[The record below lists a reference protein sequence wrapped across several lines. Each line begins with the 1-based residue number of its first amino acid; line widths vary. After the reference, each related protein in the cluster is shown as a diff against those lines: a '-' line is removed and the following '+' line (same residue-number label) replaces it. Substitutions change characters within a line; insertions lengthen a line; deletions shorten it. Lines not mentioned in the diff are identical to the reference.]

1 MDRGGGGAKAAIYRA
16 RAGKRA
22 LARSATTEAVAQLT
36 MGLEVLQG
44 LPEDRERQRLELD
57 LQVALGTALVAA
69 KGPAAPEPAR
79 TYARARELC
88 RQLGEERRLIP
99 VLFGLWASYYVR
111 DELSAARTVA
121 AELLRLAEHGH
132 DGVAGVLGHRAL
144 GTTLLMQGEFAASR
158 TQLQRLLALDRSAAG
173 PFLVAP
179 FPFDPWVTGQAYLSL
194 TLLLL
199 GYPEQALTQADEAL
213 AEARRLAHH
222 NSLALVLFCRCML
235 DQLVRDRNSF
245 EAHSEALLTVAV
257 EQGFTYWSAAGAI
270 FRGWASVEGGKTA
283 AGVAQMQAGL
293 AAYRGTG
300 AEAAVPHL
308 LGLIADAHRR
318 ANDASQGQK
327 LLAAALEHAVRTG
340 EHVGEA
346 ELYRLQGELWLALPW
361 RDPAGAE
368 AAFRRAIEMARD
380 QEAKWWELR
389 AATSLAR
396 LWADQGERQ
405 KAHDLLAPVHGW
417 FTEGFDTPDLKEA
430 KALLEALI

>member
-1 MDRGGGGAKAAIYRA
+1 
-16 RAGKRA
+16 
-22 LARSATTEAVAQLT
+22 

-57 LQVALGTALVAA
+57 LQVALGAALVAA

-79 TYARARELC
+79 TYRQAGELC

-99 VLFGLWASYYVR
+99 VLFGLWASHNVR
-111 DELSAARTVA
+111 DELSAAHNVA
-121 AELLRLAEHGH
+121 AELLRLAEHEH
-132 DGVAGVLGHRAL
+132 DGAAEVLGHRAL

-158 TQLQRLLALDRSAAG
+158 THLRKLLAHDRSAAG
-173 PFLVAP
+173 SFPVFP

-199 GYPEQALTQADEAL
+199 GFPEQALTQADQAL

-222 NSLALVLFCRCML
+222 SSLALVLFCRCIL
-235 DQLVRDRNSF
+235 DQLVRDRTGF
-245 EAHSEALLTVAV
+245 KAHSEALMTGAV

-270 FRGWASVEGGKTA
+270 FRGWALVEDGKTV
-283 AGVAQMQAGL
+283 AGIAQMQEGL

-300 AEAAVPHL
+300 AEAAVPYL

-327 LLAAALEHAVRTG
+327 LVVVALDHVVRTG
-340 EHVGEA
+340 AYVGEA
-346 ELYRLQGELWLALPW
+346 DLYRLQGELWLAQPW
-361 RDPAGAE
+361 RDPASAE
-368 AAFRRAIEMARD
+368 ASFRRAIEMARD
-380 QEAKWWELR
+380 QEAKLRELR

-396 LWADQGERQ
+396 LWAGQGERQ

-417 FTEGFDTPDLKEA
+417 FTEGFATEDLVEA
-430 KALLEALI
+430 ARLLHALGEQPSPR